1 MVTHQRIAALDIGTV
16 RIGVAV
22 TSLEGRIALPLTTV
36 HTEACDDPPRAVAE
50 VLLREGVSLV
60 VVGWPL
66 ALDGS
71 QGMATRRTKQFLKA
85 IKVFCPNMKFI
96 AQDERFSSSQ
106 AESVLAELR
115 TKGPKKKMLV
125 DSMAA
130 ALILQT
136 YLEQC
141 GNKGT

>member
-1 MVTHQRIAALDIGTV
+1 MVTHQRIAAIDIGTV

-22 TSLEGRIALPLTTV
+22 SSLEGKIALPLTTV
-36 HTEACDDPPRAVAE
+36 QVSGCDDPPRAVAE

-71 QGMATRRTKQFLKA
+71 QGAATRRTKQFLKA
-85 IKVFCPNMKFI
+85 IRVHCPNMKFI

-106 AESVLAELR
+106 AESALAELQ
-115 TKGPKKKMLV
+115 TKGSKKKTLV